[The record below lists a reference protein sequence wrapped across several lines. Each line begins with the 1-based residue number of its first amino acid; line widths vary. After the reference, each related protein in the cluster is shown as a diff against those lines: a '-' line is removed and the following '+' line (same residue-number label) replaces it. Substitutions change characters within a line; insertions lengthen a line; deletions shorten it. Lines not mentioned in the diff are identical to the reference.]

1 MQYLESL
8 PFKTG
13 ILAYKDIFRK
23 DGTISLLY
31 EAIKNSRND
40 LSEHFTKDLINQTI
54 CETQLKQNKFSKEKL
69 GILTNQAAH
78 QGVVAYIS
86 PIQYADLE
94 ETLES
99 IKDKQ
104 ENALIIMLD
113 GVQDPHNLGAI
124 IRSAK
129 CAGADAVI
137 IPKRNSSLVTST
149 VEKCSAGAVSLIPII
164 QVTNLNNAIDLLKE
178 YGFWIYAAEANGE
191 QYHHKVKYNTNTVF
205 VMGGENQGVSK
216 LTTKKCDMTI
226 KINMKGEFNSLNVS
240 NAASI
245 LMFEFLRQQEV

>member
-1 MQYLESL
+1 MENNDIVYGKNAVEALFNSDRASRIN
-8 PFKTG
+8 K
-13 ILAYKDIFRK
+13 ILISQHAKKDPKIANIIK
-23 DGTISLLY
+23 
-31 EAIKNSRND
+31 EAIDNK
-40 LSEHFTKDLINQTI
+40 IPI
-54 CETQLKQNKFSKEKL
+54 QNVPKEKL

-78 QGVVAYIS
+78 QGVIAYIS

-104 ENALIIMLD
+104 ENSLIIMLD

-191 QYHHKVKYNTNTVF
+191 QYHHKVKYNTNTAF

>member
-1 MQYLESL
+1 MENNDIVYGKNAVEAL
-8 PFKTG
+8 FKSDRASRINK
-13 ILAYKDIFRK
+13 ILISQHAKKDPKIANIIK
-23 DGTISLLY
+23 
-31 EAIKNSRND
+31 EAIDNK
-40 LSEHFTKDLINQTI
+40 IPV
-54 CETQLKQNKFSKEKL
+54 QNVPKEKL
-69 GILTNQAAH
+69 CILTNQAAH
-78 QGVVAYIS
+78 QGVIAYIS

-104 ENALIIMLD
+104 ENSLIIMLD

-137 IPKRNSSLVTST
+137 IPKRNSSLVNST
-149 VEKCSAGAVSLIPII
+149 VEKCSAGAVSLIPIV

-178 YGFWIYAAEANGE
+178 YGFWVYAAEANGE
-191 QYHHKVKYNTNTVF
+191 QKHHSVKYNTNTAF

-216 LTTKKCDMTI
+216 LTTQKCDMTI

>member
-1 MQYLESL
+1 MENNDIVYGKNAVEALLQSERTDRVNKILISQQMKKEPKISGIIKLAIDNKIPVQYV
-8 PFKTG
+8 P
-13 ILAYKDIFRK
+13 
-23 DGTISLLY
+23 
-31 EAIKNSRND
+31 
-40 LSEHFTKDLINQTI
+40 
-54 CETQLKQNKFSKEKL
+54 KEKL
-69 GILTNQAAH
+69 SMLTTQAH

-94 ETLES
+94 DVLEN
-99 IKDKQ
+99 IKDKT
-104 ENALIIMLD
+104 ENSLIIVLD

-129 CAGADAVI
+129 CAGAKAVV
-137 IPKRNSSLVTST
+137 IPKRNSCSVNST
-149 VEKCSAGAVSLIPII
+149 VEKCSAGAVSLIPIV
-164 QVTNLNNAIDLLKE
+164 QVGNLNNAIDLLKE
-178 YGFWIYAAEANGE
+178 YGFWVYAAEADGE
-191 QYHHKVKYNTNTVF
+191 QNYYDAKYNSNTAI

-216 LTTKKCDMTI
+216 LTREKCDVTI